1 MSITVDTAFR
11 KDLPCRGVLF
21 LPSTPSDSSP
31 KFSPLPGRMAEW
43 ARIQPLACG
52 SLTQG
57 SLVRRSPTSVYQ
69 TTLLD
74 CGHLLHTPSLFN
86 LFPSSRTRKW
96 KLQTKGPL
104 ATPSQVSGRRD
115 LPIDP
120 IDGSTLG
127 SWFGPRELAPRGMSE
142 TTHHHSSMATHPCQ
156 LQIS

>member
-1 MSITVDTAFR
+1 MYYFNHRYRPA
-11 KDLPCRGVLF
+11 PCLII
-21 LPSTPSDSSP
+21 
-31 KFSPLPGRMAEW
+31 SPLPGRMAEW
-43 ARIQPLACG
+43 ARLQPLACM

-57 SLVRRSPTSVYQ
+57 SLVRGSPTSVYR

-74 CGHLLHTPSLFN
+74 RGHLLHTPSSFN
-86 LFPSSRTRKW
+86 FFHRHAHANG

-115 LPIDP
+115 FPIDP

-142 TTHHHSSMATHPCQ
+142 ATHHNSPMETHPCQ
-156 LQIS
+156 LTY